1 MSDRPTPSDVRDPLP
16 DKMDGRQQTAAERRR
31 FNQLQR
37 AAKRPMTD
45 EEFDR
50 HMNSLDTTGIPN
62 D

>member
-1 MSDRPTPSDVRDPLP
+1 MTLMESG
-16 DKMDGRQQTAAERRR
+16 DKWLTRMDGRQQTAAERKQ
-31 FNQLQR
+31 FNQLQM

-50 HMNSLDTTGIPN
+50 HMNSLNTTGIPN